1 MVNTVVELREVTKR
15 FSGDV
20 VAVNEVSLAINEGE
34 FFALLGPS
42 GCGKTTTLRMIA
54 GFDQPTSG
62 EILIR
67 GNEVQGVP
75 AFHRPVNTVFQ
86 DYALFPHMTAIQNIA
101 FGLEMQGVKRKEA
114 LERARTALDLVQLPQ
129 VADRKP
135 SQMSGGQQQRVALA
149 RALVKEPAV
158 LLLDE
163 PLGALDLKL
172 RKAMQFELK
181 EMQRRLGLTF
191 IFVTHDQEEAMTMA
205 DRIAVMSDGKVQQC
219 GTPSEIYEMPANLFV
234 ADFIGETNLLLG
246 SVVKKTTQ
254 EHHETLID
262 GQSVFIGNLCRVQVS
277 EDTLIFASVVDKN
290 IPLDSR
296 ISVVIRPERIEIA
309 PIPTSTALPLPSETE
324 QSNPGFF
331 ERLRGSRR
339 KELEKFV
346 QTQPVTPTTNIVEG
360 QVVQKIYIGTD
371 TRYMVEIS
379 GGQRMVVRMQNLTV
393 SANTQLNVGDACVV
407 FWDARNARVLSR

>member
-135 SQMSGGQQQRVALA
+135 SQMSG
-149 RALVKEPAV
+149 
-158 LLLDE
+158 
-163 PLGALDLKL
+163 DLKL